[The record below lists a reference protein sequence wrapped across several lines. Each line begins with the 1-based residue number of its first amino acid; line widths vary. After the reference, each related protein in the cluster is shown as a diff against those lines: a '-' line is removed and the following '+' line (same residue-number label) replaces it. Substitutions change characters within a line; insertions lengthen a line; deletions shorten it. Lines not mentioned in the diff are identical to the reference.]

1 MTDPNPGSQMAGPD
15 DKTTVLPETA
25 VALVEMERLQQELQ
39 ASEERAKNHWEQYLR
54 ALADVDN
61 VRKRAAKDLE
71 NTRQFAVEKFAQDL
85 VAVKDSLELGIAT
98 LQKEGGQSRRG
109 QPRRGAERHASAAGQ
124 GVRKGADRR
133 DQSGRAAFNPELHE
147 AMMAQP
153 SDAPPNTVLS
163 VVQKGYQL
171 NGRLLRPAR
180 VIVSAAEK
188 LIQEQFFLERM
199 DLAST
204 KGPRVNTQ

>member
-1 MTDPNPGSQMAGPD
+1 MTDPNSGSQMAGPD

-98 LQKEGGQSRRG
+98 LQKDGAAKSDAAGLVEGQNATLRLLAKAFEKAQIEEIHPEGADL
-109 QPRRGAERHASAAGQ
+109 QPRISRGHDGAAQRCAAEH
-124 GVRKGADRR
+124 GVV
-133 DQSGRAAFNPELHE
+133 GRAEGLPIERKA
-147 AMMAQP
+147 AA
-153 SDAPPNTVLS
+153 
-163 VVQKGYQL
+163 
-171 NGRLLRPAR
+171 AR
-180 VIVSAAEK
+180 SRDRVGSEK
-188 LIQEQFFLERM
+188 LIQKF
-199 DLAST
+199 S
-204 KGPRVNTQ
+204 